1 MEDEAAKLKTTA
13 HTSLRQNLKEN
24 IDNHDVKVA
33 IIDDSDFSRQ
43 ALAQILQ
50 EEGLSVVASIKSS
63 TTAMAQLEAN
73 PCHIC
78 LIDVVMADM
87 NGLDLAKHIHDNFSD
102 IQIIIMSSLRTDT
115 MVIDSIAA
123 GAIDYLQKPFTKEDL
138 LKSIYGAIN
147 NLQKQS
153 FR

>member
-1 MEDEAAKLKTTA
+1 MEDAAKPQATA
-13 HTSLRQNLKEN
+13 HTRLRQNLKGDITN
-24 IDNHDVKVA
+24 SDVKIA

-43 ALAQILQ
+43 ALGQIIQ
-50 EEGLSVVASIKSS
+50 AEGFTLVASAKTS
-63 TTAMAQLEAN
+63 AAALAQLEAN
-73 PCHIC
+73 MAHIC
-78 LIDVVMADM
+78 LIDVVMPEM
-87 NGLDLAKHIHDNFSD
+87 SGLDLAKQLRDTLGD
-102 IQIIIMSSLRTDT
+102 MQIIMMSSLQTDT

-138 LKSIYGAIN
+138 LKSIYAAIN